1 MGRKDEDDDTD
12 DSTEDTGKKKPKKTD
27 AEYLADYDQR
37 EREKQQEYAEQGKT
51 YTGNTAAYDK
61 AQANRDSGNWFT
73 RNIQRGKDFKEKV
86 AENVVRPLT
95 GRNPNVR
102 YGDQANFG
110 RVAGDKGRGPLPRPS
125 QILNVPGK
133 VKQVAYDAGGEVLGS
148 AADAV
153 TGKVGQVKQGVS
165 QKIQDM
171 NTKPQTAK
179 NKEAGAQTFL
189 TGEGRE
195 MMQQAYSDLSQ
206 GQKAGEAFP
215 DPLNTLSTKVRSLIA
230 DASAKVVNN
239 EPVNNVNEIQEWI
252 DMFDYVA
259 PKDAETEK
267 QKETW
272 ERVLEASR

>member
-1 MGRKDEDDDTD
+1 M
-12 DSTEDTGKKKPKKTD
+12 
-27 AEYLADYDQR
+27 
-37 EREKQQEYAEQGKT
+37 
-51 YTGNTAAYDK
+51 
-61 AQANRDSGNWFT
+61 
-73 RNIQRGKDFKEKV
+73 
-86 AENVVRPLT
+86 AENVGRPLT